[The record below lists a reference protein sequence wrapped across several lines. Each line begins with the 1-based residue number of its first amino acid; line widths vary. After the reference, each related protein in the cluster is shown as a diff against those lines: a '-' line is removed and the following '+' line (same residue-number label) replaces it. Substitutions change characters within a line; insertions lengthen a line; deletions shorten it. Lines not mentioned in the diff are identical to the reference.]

1 MSDQAATQD
10 AAGAEDLEVETGPK
24 KKGLSGKKLV
34 LFIVLPIVL
43 LLAVGGG
50 LFATGMLDS
59 LLGKAPDGDGEVQEL
74 KPLPTA
80 IYYDLPDMLVNL
92 NTGERGQAFLRLTVS
107 LEVVSNDAWSLVDQ
121 VQPRIVDSFQVYLRE
136 LRVEDLSGSAGIQR
150 LREELLLRVNAA
162 AQSHVVNDLLFR
174 EMLVQ

>member
-10 AAGAEDLEVETGPK
+10 AAGDGDLEVETGPK

-43 LLAVGGG
+43 LLAIGGG

-59 LLGKAPDGDGEVQEL
+59 LLGKAPEGEAKQEEL
-74 KPLPTA
+74 APLPTA
-80 IYYDLPDMLVNL
+80 LYYDLPDMLVNL
-92 NTGERGQAFLRLTVS
+92 NTGDRGQAFLRLSVS
-107 LEVVSNDAWSLVDQ
+107 LEVISNDAWGLVDQ

-162 AQSHVVNDLLFR
+162 AQSHVVDDLLFR

>member
-1 MSDQAATQD
+1 MTDQAATQD
-10 AAGAEDLEVETGPK
+10 AVEDGELEVETGPK
-24 KKGLSGKKLV
+24 KRGLSGKKLI
-34 LFIVLPIVL
+34 LFIVLPVVL
-43 LLAVGGG
+43 LLATGAG
-50 LFATGMLDS
+50 LYFSGMLDS
-59 LLGKAPDGDGEVQEL
+59 LLGKAPAGDGQVEEL
-74 KPLPTA
+74 SPLPTA

-107 LEVVSNDAWSLVDQ
+107 LEIVNGDARSILDQ

-150 LREELLLRVNAA
+150 LREELMLRVNAA
-162 AQSHVVNDLLFR
+162 AHSHVVKDLLFR

>member
-1 MSDQAATQD
+1 MTDQAATPD
-10 AAGAEDLEVETGPK
+10 SVDSGDLEVETGPK

-34 LFIVLPIVL
+34 LFIVLPVIL
-43 LLAVGGG
+43 LLGAGAGVYFSGILGGG
-50 LFATGMLDS
+50 ATE
-59 LLGKAPDGDGEVQEL
+59 GEAQVEEL
-74 KPLPTA
+74 SPLPAVT
-80 IYYDLPDMLVNL
+80 YYDLPDMLVNL

-107 LEVVSNDAWSLVDQ
+107 LEVVSNDAWSIVDQ

-162 AQSHVVNDLLFR
+162 AQAHVVNDLLFR